1 MWELADMLW
10 DEALLTIQEWGLG
23 DSVLTILQ
31 LIVAINLQFLQAN
44 QIGEHS
50 FRKLSYCIFFKIPKE
65 WKCCSKEKN

>member
-10 DEALLTIQEWGLG
+10 DEALLTIREWGLG

-50 FRKLSYCIFFKIPKE
+50 FR
-65 WKCCSKEKN
+65 

>member
-1 MWELADMLW
+1 MLW

-44 QIGEHS
+44 HNWRTLLPEAQLLH
-50 FRKLSYCIFFKIPKE
+50 FFKIPKE